1 MTRKQTL
8 IKALVWRITIAIP
21 LGILFTYLYFGEL
34 YKSIQF
40 MLFMNIFFTFCI
52 MPMIAFGSRASF
64 VMVTDPKNE
73 SPL

>member
-40 MLFMNIFFTFCI
+40 MLFMNIFFTFLYY
-52 MPMIAFGSRASF
+52 AYDRFWFTRVLLYGHR
-64 VMVTDPKNE
+64 PKV
-73 SPL
+73 

>member
-21 LGILFTYLYFGEL
+21 LGILFTYLYFGEI

-40 MLFMNIFFTFCI
+40 MLFMNIFFTFLYYAFDRFW
-52 MPMIAFGSRASF
+52 MIRII
-64 VMVTDPKNE
+64 K
-73 SPL
+73 LK